1 MATGINIDPSISLGA
16 KPPAVMSLSDMLNIA
31 RGGQAYRQAEE
42 IMPLQLQRERQ
53 IVEQAAQVNPLQL
66 RREQQLTRT
75 GDINLGVAE
84 TEEQERRII
93 QQLSADPNNFFTDG
107 RFDITK
113 ANRLLST
120 AAPMTGRKYIAEMT
134 ELQTAQ
140 TAGDEAKTGLDTGIR
155 SIIGSRIGVLG
166 RVGITDKNAY
176 LAELDLIAE
185 QYPDNDRVQTLVN
198 SYKTQ
203 LNPMQGNDP
212 TLPQVAIRE
221 AESLLTPSEAQSAF
235 APKPATADTGGA
247 IQPVVTTPSVGGS
260 TPSVAASGT
269 AIPKTLEPGQ
279 RVVPTG
285 RVDPISNVPTAF
297 VYGADGR
304 LLGEVPITSTGAGA
318 SLVGPG
324 GGSGT
329 APRTSQPPPATS
341 GANRPP
347 PNAAPATPLG
357 SPLGANPARD
367 QLNQSFANRQQPGVV
382 NRIPAGET
390 PASMAAL
397 IDLRENSN
405 KIAATIPEQFFN
417 YTEMIKLA
425 DQAVTGRGAETIAN
439 LTGGFAAIPLGGD
452 MATDLQTLGHY
463 MKNQTAVLATTSGM
477 NTDAARS
484 ISEAQVGTTNWTP
497 AAIKNTARVNRA
509 LARGSQMFNQ
519 GLENV
524 IAQNSGNIFAGR
536 DYRNQWGNA
545 MDINAL
551 RLHDAMESRD
561 AEGLAAAV
569 RSMGGIESQKYKDA
583 KAKIATLKSLAGQ

>member
-42 IMPLQLQRERQ
+42 IM
-53 IVEQAAQVNPLQL
+53 PLQL

-113 ANRLLST
+113 ANSVLSK
-120 AAPMTGRKYIAEMT
+120 AAPLTGRKYLAEMT
-134 ELQTAQ
+134 ELQNAQ
-140 TAGDEAKTGLDTGIR
+140 TTGDKAKTGLDTDIR
-155 SIIGSRIGVLG
+155 NIIGSRLGVLG
-166 RVGITDKNAY
+166 RVGIKSKSAY
-176 LAELDLIAE
+176 LSELDLIAQ

-203 LNPMQGNDP
+203 LNPMGDEDP
-212 TLPQVAIRE
+212 TLPQAAIRE
-221 AESLLTPSEAQSAF
+221 AESLLTPAEGVEAFTPKSA
-235 APKPATADTGGA
+235 TVSTGGA
-247 IQPVVTTPSVGGS
+247 IQPVVTTPSVGGRAPTVQKS
-260 TPSVAASGT
+260 GQPIPMTLAPSQLV
-269 AIPKTLEPGQ
+269 Q
-279 RVVPTG
+279 PTG
-285 RVDPISNVPTAF
+285 RLDPITNEPTA
-297 VYGADGR
+297 YILTPDGR
-304 LLGEVPITSTGAGA
+304 LLGEVPISSTGAGA
-318 SLVGPG
+318 GMVGPSG
-324 GGSGT
+324 G
-329 APRTSQPPPATS
+329 TS
-341 GANRPP
+341 GGTSGGASGRPSRP
-347 PNAAPATPLG
+347 APNTAPATPLG
-357 SPLGANPARD
+357 SPIGTSPAQT
-367 QLNQSFANRQQPGVV
+367 QLNQSFANRQPGVV

-390 PASMAAL
+390 VDSMNAL
-397 IDLRENSN
+397 VALRENSN
-405 KIAATIPEQFFN
+405 KVATTIPEQFFN

-463 MKNQTAVLATTSGM
+463 MKNQTAVLASASGM

-484 ISEAQVGTTNWTP
+484 ISESQVGTTNWTP

-519 GLENV
+519 GLESA
-524 IAQNSGNIFAGR
+524 IAKSGGNIFAGR
-536 DYRNQWGNA
+536 DFRNQWANTL
-545 MDINAL
+545 DINAL
-551 RLHDAMESRD
+551 RLHDAMESKD
-561 AEGLAAAV
+561 VEGLAAAV
-569 RSMGGIESQKYKDA
+569 RGMGGIESQKYKDA
-583 KAKIATLKSLAGQ
+583 KSKIERLKSLVGQ